1 MRSIENNTYKM
12 IMDDFVWSY
21 SRIKCFADCPYKFFL
36 KYFCDIKEE
45 PCFFATY
52 GSFMHKLIENYYR
65 GILSKDEMLTE
76 FLTGFSKS
84 VKGTRPQESTVQ
96 KYIRCGVEYL
106 KGFQPFK
113 YPMVEVEKRVE
124 FEIEGLKFVGYI
136 DYLGEENGE
145 YYIIDNKSRDLKP
158 RSNRK
163 KPTVKDK
170 ELDSMLKQLYI
181 YSAAVKQE
189 YGKFPKALCF
199 NCFKSG
205 VFIEEP
211 FREEA
216 YNEAIEWV
224 KRGVANIK
232 STDDFYPNIDFFSC
246 YYICGVS
253 DNCVYAQTMGK
264 ERRRKFK

>member
-1 MRSIENNTYKM
+1 MGEVSYLPLIEDM
-12 IMDDFVWSY
+12 VWSY
-21 SRIKCFADCPYKFFL
+21 SRIESFNDCPYRFFL
-36 KYFCDIKEE
+36 KYISKCKDADKFY
-45 PCFFATY
+45 ASY

-76 FLTGFSKS
+76 FLTGFSKN

-113 YPMVEVEKRVE
+113 YPLVEVEKRVE

-145 YYIIDNKSRDLKP
+145 YYIIDNKSRDVKP
-158 RSNRK
+158 RSNRE

-170 ELDSMLKQLYI
+170 ELDSMLRQLYI

-216 YNEAIEWV
+216 YNEAISWV
-224 KRGVANIK
+224 KRSVADIK
-232 STDDFYPNIDFFSC
+232 STDDFYPNREFFSC

-253 DNCVYAQTMGK
+253 DDCVYDQRARE
-264 ERRRKFK
+264 ERRRKFR

>member
-1 MRSIENNTYKM
+1 MGEVSYLPLIEDM
-12 IMDDFVWSY
+12 VWSY
-21 SRIKCFADCPYKFFL
+21 SRIESFNDCPYRFFL
-36 KYFCDIKEE
+36 KYISKCKDADKFY
-45 PCFFATY
+45 ASY

-76 FLTGFSKS
+76 FLTGFSQN

-158 RSNRK
+158 RSNRE

-170 ELDSMLKQLYI
+170 ELDSMLRQLYI

-216 YNEAIEWV
+216 YNEAISWV
-224 KRGVANIK
+224 KRSVADIK
-232 STDDFYPNIDFFSC
+232 STDDFYPNREFFSC

-253 DNCVYAQTMGK
+253 DDCVYDQMARE
-264 ERRRKFK
+264 ERRRKFR